1 MKYLYTVF
9 HARDGYAWEENAPES
24 FTEITSLLSQCENIS
39 HQYYIFHR
47 GNVLRIQKAE
57 NPKIKERLCYVY
69 TVEDFRN
76 EDGVFI
82 SDTKNKAWH
91 QVIENFLTGAT
102 PFHQVIF
109 TPEQTAGL
117 LQSFAKHMPEQL
129 MAGLII
135 DEDRNQNYRFFNTS
149 QERIICDTES
159 YKFLR
164 KLPVFRE
171 ENQIFR
177 ALSFHRGAPAVSML
191 EFIALLSVEMPENL
205 TEFRKAYDK
214 CFDRSLIQKSVEYLF
229 IAVEEAFIQ
238 EAVSKLDSRIVFGLG
253 IQPEFVKNITAW
265 YLSSYGVHD
274 VEELR
279 LFLHLFACYGI
290 SSELLLPMLE
300 LWQSEG
306 EQLKELPF
314 FLKESE
320 VLTYSEFV
328 KAVKKN
334 EGKAF
339 ITEDLSYETI
349 DKIYGYIQE
358 KEIPLPILENLFH
371 DNKKDKILFHL
382 LQFIAWKENPE
393 KKPKNPERNFIP
405 ACLYWGNLVTEEELK
420 NYYGSEETVLDMK
433 KEAYEIRMPERI
445 LNMPEFSRN
454 QLLADKLT
462 EKYRLN
468 ALFQKG
474 KLGKTEKTVLA
485 VAGIGLLIILLS
497 CIWLV
502 MVML

>member
-24 FTEITSLLSQCENIS
+24 FAEITPLLSQCDNIS
-39 HQYYIFHR
+39 HKYYIFHR
-47 GNVLRIQKAE
+47 GNVLRVEKSESDQIQ
-57 NPKIKERLCYVY
+57 ERPFFIY

-76 EDGVFI
+76 EDGVFV

-102 PFHQVIF
+102 PFHQVNF

-129 MAGLII
+129 MNGLMI
-135 DEDRNQNYRFFNTS
+135 DEDRHQNYKFFNTN

-159 YKFLR
+159 YKFLK

-171 ENQIFR
+171 ENQIFK
-177 ALSFHRGAPAVSML
+177 ALSFQKGAPAVSMM

-214 CFDRSLIQKSVEYLF
+214 YFDRSLIQKSVEYLF
-229 IAVEEAFIQ
+229 TATDEAFIQ
-238 EAVSKLDSRIVFGLG
+238 EAVHKLDSRIKFGFG
-253 IQPEFVKNITAW
+253 IQPAFVKNMTAW
-265 YLSSYGVHD
+265 YLSAYGVHEM
-274 VEELR
+274 EELR
-279 LFLHLFACYGI
+279 LFLRLFACYGI
-290 SSELLLPMLE
+290 PSELLLPMLE

-306 EQLKELPF
+306 EQLKELPI

-320 VLTYSEFV
+320 ILTYSAFV
-328 KAVKKN
+328 RAVKTN
-334 EGKAF
+334 QGKAF
-339 ITEDLSYETI
+339 VTEDLSYETI
-349 DKIYGYIQE
+349 DKIYGYIQK

-371 DNKKDKILFHL
+371 DNKKDKMLFHL
-382 LQFIAWKENPE
+382 LQFIAWKENSD
-393 KKPKNPERNFIP
+393 KKPKSPEKNLMP
-405 ACLYWGNLVTEEELK
+405 ACLYWGNLVSEEELK
-420 NYYGSEETVLDMK
+420 NYYGSEETALRMK
-433 KEAYEIRMPERI
+433 QEAYQIRMPERI

-454 QLLADKLT
+454 QLLADKLM

-485 VAGIGLLIILLS
+485 VAGIGLLIILIS

-502 MVML
+502 MVIL